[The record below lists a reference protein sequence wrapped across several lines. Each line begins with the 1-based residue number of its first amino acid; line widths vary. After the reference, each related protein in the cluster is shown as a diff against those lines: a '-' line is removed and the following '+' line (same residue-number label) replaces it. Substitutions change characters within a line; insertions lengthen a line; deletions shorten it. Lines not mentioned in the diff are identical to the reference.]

1 MMPEK
6 IGKYVIKREIARGG
20 MATVYEAFDPVF
32 ERRVALK
39 VLPPEFLHDETFRAR
54 FDREAKTVASI
65 ESVVIVPVYDYGEAD
80 GRLYL
85 AMRYMSAGSLAER
98 LNGTPM
104 ATSEIVRLFNRLAP
118 GLDRAHARGI
128 VHRDLKPANV
138 LFDDSGEPFL
148 SDFGIA
154 KTAMSRSDL
163 THNQVI
169 GTPAYMSPEQA
180 RGEPLDG
187 RSDLYALGA
196 MLFEMLTGKL
206 PFNAENPTGIMLKH
220 VMDPIPRILTAQLG
234 LSPDWQRIIDR
245 SMAKRPDDRYSVA
258 ATLAADIQAA
268 YEGRPLSMDTPVAP
282 AAPVAPVAPV
292 PTSTAFDRTVE
303 FRPPTAAAPPAAPQP
318 VYQPPPA
325 GGATMVQPPAPP
337 PVQPSY
343 PMAGGATMVQ
353 PMAPAPGFSQ
363 EALNMPIPMP
373 IPVSAGGLG
382 AAPPGTG
389 SRRPVGQPP
398 EAKKKSSALGIIA
411 MIAAI
416 VVVLACLATVA
427 SVVLNPAMRAAL
439 PFLPQDATPTTIV
452 IPTVGVP
459 TVNVP
464 TVDLSALTVKAPT
477 VVVPKIETPTPSAPR
492 TPQGGKLYLPIIY
505 RGAKP

>member
-6 IGKYVIKREIARGG
+6 IGKYIIKREIARGG

-32 ERRVALK
+32 ERNVALK

-138 LFDDSGEPFL
+138 LFDDAGEPFL

-163 THNQVI
+163 TRSQVI

-196 MLFEMLTGKL
+196 MLYEMLTGKL

-220 VMDPIPRILTAQLG
+220 VMDPIPRILASQLG

-268 YEGRPLSMDTPVAP
+268 YEGRPLSMDTPVSAP
-282 AAPVAPVAPV
+282 PPMPS
-292 PTSTAFDRTVE
+292 STAFDRTVE
-303 FRPPTAAAPPAAPQP
+303 FRPPTASAQP
-318 VYQPPPA
+318 VYQPPPI
-325 GGATMVQPPAPP
+325 GGATMVQPPAPQ
-337 PVQPSY
+337 VQPSY
-343 PMAGGATMVQ
+343 PMAAGATMVQ
-353 PMAPAPGFSQ
+353 PPAPMPGFSQ

-389 SRRPVGQPP
+389 SRRPIGQPP

-416 VVVLACLATVA
+416 VVVLACLATIV
-427 SVVLNPAMRAAL
+427 SVVLNPAMRATL
-439 PFLPQDATPTTIV
+439 PFLPQDATPTSIAGQ
-452 IPTVGVP
+452 TVV
-459 TVNVP
+459 VP
-464 TVDLSALTVKAPT
+464 TVDLSVLTAKPPT
-477 VVVPKIETPTPSAPR
+477 VSVPGIGTPTPSAPR
-492 TPQGGKLYLPIIY
+492 TPQGGKVYLPIIF
-505 RGAKP
+505 RTAKP

>member
-6 IGKYVIKREIARGG
+6 IGKYIIKREIARGG

-32 ERRVALK
+32 ERNVALK

-138 LFDDSGEPFL
+138 LFDDAGEPFL

-163 THNQVI
+163 TRSQVI

-196 MLFEMLTGKL
+196 MLYEMLTGKL

-220 VMDPIPRILTAQLG
+220 VMDPIPRILASQLG

-245 SMAKRPDDRYSVA
+245 SMAKRPDDRYSC
-258 ATLAADIQAA
+258 LL
-268 YEGRPLSMDTPVAP
+268 Y
-282 AAPVAPVAPV
+282 
-292 PTSTAFDRTVE
+292 TS
-303 FRPPTAAAPPAAPQP
+303 
-318 VYQPPPA
+318 
-325 GGATMVQPPAPP
+325 
-337 PVQPSY
+337 PS
-343 PMAGGATMVQ
+343 
-353 PMAPAPGFSQ
+353 
-363 EALNMPIPMP
+363 
-373 IPVSAGGLG
+373 
-382 AAPPGTG
+382 
-389 SRRPVGQPP
+389 
-398 EAKKKSSALGIIA
+398 
-411 MIAAI
+411 
-416 VVVLACLATVA
+416 
-427 SVVLNPAMRAAL
+427 
-439 PFLPQDATPTTIV
+439 
-452 IPTVGVP
+452 
-459 TVNVP
+459 
-464 TVDLSALTVKAPT
+464 
-477 VVVPKIETPTPSAPR
+477 PR
-492 TPQGGKLYLPIIY
+492 D
-505 RGAKP
+505 

>member
-98 LNGTPM
+98 LNGIPM

-138 LFDDSGEPFL
+138 LFDDAGEPFL

-163 THNQVI
+163 TRSQVI

-282 AAPVAPVAPV
+282 VAPVAPM
-292 PTSTAFDRTVE
+292 PASTAFDRTVE
-303 FRPPTAAAPPAAPQP
+303 FRPPTAAGQPVAPQP
-318 VYQPPPA
+318 VYPPPPT
-325 GGATMVQPPAPP
+325 GGATMVQPPAPQ
-337 PVQPSY
+337 VQPSY
-343 PMAGGATMVQ
+343 PMPAGATLVQ
-353 PMAPAPGFSQ
+353 PQAPMPGFSQ
-363 EALNMPIPMP
+363 DALNMPIPMP

-416 VVVLACLATVA
+416 VVVLACLATIVSVA
-427 SVVLNPAMRAAL
+427 LNPAMRAAL
-439 PFLPQDATPTTIV
+439 PFLPQDATPTSIA
-452 IPTVGVP
+452 IPNVGGVTVS
-459 TVNVP
+459 VP
-464 TVDLSALTVKAPT
+464 TVDLSALTPKAPT
-477 VVVPKIETPTPSAPR
+477 VSVPKSETPGPVVPKA
-492 TPQGGKLYLPIIY
+492 PQGGKSYLPIVY

>member
-1 MMPEK
+1 MPEK
-6 IGKYVIKREIARGG
+6 IGKYIIKREIARGG

-98 LNGTPM
+98 LNGIPM

-138 LFDDSGEPFL
+138 LFDDAGEPFL

-163 THNQVI
+163 TRSQVI

-196 MLFEMLTGKL
+196 MLFEMLTGRL

-234 LSPDWQRIIDR
+234 LSQDWQRIIDR
-245 SMAKRPDDRYSVA
+245 SMAKRPDGRYSVA
-258 ATLAADIQAA
+258 ATLAADIEAA
-268 YEGRPLSMDTPVAP
+268 YDGLPLSTDTPVAP
-282 AAPVAPVAPV
+282 VVPVAPV
-292 PTSTAFDRTVE
+292 PSSTAFDRTVE
-303 FRPPTAAAPPAAPQP
+303 FRPPTAAAQPAYPP
-318 VYQPPPA
+318 PPPA
-325 GGATMVQPPAPP
+325 GATMVQPPAPQ
-337 PVQPSY
+337 VQPSY

-353 PMAPAPGFSQ
+353 PMAPSAGFSQ

-382 AAPPGTG
+382 APPPGTG
-389 SRRPVGQPP
+389 SRRSVGQPP

-416 VVVLACLATVA
+416 VVVLACLATIA

-439 PFLPQDATPTTIV
+439 PFLPQDATPTSIV
-452 IPTVGVP
+452 ISTVEVPTVSVPTVQIPTV
-459 TVNVP
+459 N
-464 TVDLSALTVKAPT
+464 APR
-477 VVVPKIETPTPSAPR
+477 IETPTPAP
-492 TPQGGKLYLPIIY
+492 TTAPKPVLSGKVNYLPLIY
-505 RGAKP
+505 RGANR

>member
-6 IGKYVIKREIARGG
+6 IGKYIIKSEIARGG

-85 AMRYMSAGSLAER
+85 AMRYMSGGSLADR
-98 LNGTPM
+98 LNGTPLQS
-104 ATSEIVRLFNRLAP
+104 SEIVRLFNRLAP
-118 GLDRAHARGI
+118 GLDRAHTRGI

-138 LFDDSGEPFL
+138 LFDDAGEPFL

-163 THNQVI
+163 TRSQVI

-196 MLFEMLTGKL
+196 MLYEMLTGKL

-245 SMAKRPDDRYSVA
+245 SMAKRPDDRYAVA

-268 YEGRPLSMDTPVAP
+268 YESRPLSMDTPAAAAP
-282 AAPVAPVAPV
+282 AAAS
-292 PTSTAFDRTVE
+292 STAFDRTVE
-303 FRPPTAAAPPAAPQP
+303 FRPPTASAQPVPPPAA
-318 VYQPPPA
+318 YQPPPMGGATMVQPPAPPIQPSYPVA
-325 GGATMVQPPAPP
+325 GGATMVQPPAP
-337 PVQPSY
+337 
-343 PMAGGATMVQ
+343 M
-353 PMAPAPGFSQ
+353 PGFSQ

-416 VVVLACLATVA
+416 VVVLACLATIV
-427 SVVLNPAMRAAL
+427 SVVLNPAMRASLA
-439 PFLPQDATPTTIV
+439 FLPQDATPTNIV
-452 IPTVGVP
+452 VPTVVVP

-464 TVDLSALTVKAPT
+464 TVDLSALTAKPPT
-477 VVVPKIETPTPSAPR
+477 VSVPGIGTPTPSAPK
-492 TPQGGKLYLPIIY
+492 TPQGGKTFLPIVY
-505 RGAKP
+505 RSAKP